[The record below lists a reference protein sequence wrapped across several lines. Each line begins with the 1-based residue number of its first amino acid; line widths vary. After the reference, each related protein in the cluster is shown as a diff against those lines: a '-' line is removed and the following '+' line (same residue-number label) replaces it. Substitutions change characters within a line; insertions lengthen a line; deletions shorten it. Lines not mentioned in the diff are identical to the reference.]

1 MKRSFKSEEQASAQE
16 PSSVDESQNDDP
28 PDDSEVGP
36 QNDLMD
42 KSNHSDSAS
51 GIVPDDNCILFG
63 RGKGTNNRPAN
74 KRMRLIIDK
83 YRDEYH
89 IAKRG
94 GKCKVVRKAHGEL
107 VERGMKFMKQAE
119 GESTWVEV
127 DTDAAIQKV
136 GHALRSTKQDKQQ
149 KETVRRSPPSVSNNP
164 PWAQEA
170 QAALD
175 GGSIQASAPTFGE
188 ANMLAQRGLTGMPLP
203 MGQNM
208 LLDSVLGVT
217 GTRGTGGYAA
227 LGTPSSLLSLESS
240 HLMEMEM
247 NRLRSVVPMSMGV
260 VAPRH
265 GNLNGLSTSQLL
277 LLIEEDQRLRQMLQN
292 YSSVWPGQFPG
303 PPP

>member
-149 KETVRRSPPSVSNNP
+149 KEIVRRSPPSVSNNP
-164 PWAQEA
+164 SLAQEA
-170 QAALD
+170 QAALH

-203 MGQNM
+203 VVPNM
-208 LLDSVLGVT
+208 LLDSAFGVT
-217 GTRGTGGYAA
+217 GIRGYAA
-227 LGTPSSLLSLESS
+227 LGTSSPLFSLESN

-247 NRLRSVVPMSMGV
+247 NRLRSAVPMSMGV
-260 VAPRH
+260 AALRH
-265 GNLNGLSTSQLL
+265 GNLSGLSTSQLL
-277 LLIEEDQRLRQMLQN
+277 LLIEEEQRIRQILQN
-292 YSSVWPGQFPG
+292 DSSVWRGQFPG
-303 PPP
+303 PAP